1 MAKHM
6 SLESML
12 DEERRDVLAL
22 LEGPPTGRTR
32 GSASSTTSGRASSPF
47 TNPQSPV
54 RSMLDIDQDTA
65 PRRPS
70 TTATNGNIKSSPRV
84 APVRSMLDID
94 TSPPAAGPV
103 RSMLDV
109 SSTPP
114 STATSRS
121 AQTSPTEVN
130 HRAHM
135 ANSVQHRSLSDAGSR
150 PAAFGPRTSAVGS
163 NPESAYQ
170 FSGYLPSNPGGP
182 IVPKRNTQAG
192 KKNSLPS
199 AMAEVVR
206 GGDFSGFGTRDRG
219 RNSSDGGNGLVA
231 KSKSPHNRLG
241 LRSNSPHLSPDPSKL
256 VMDDGRV
263 IDLNSAYR
271 RLSDANL
278 ALSKGGLSSLSGKSR
293 RRRTNSGDAIGPGS
307 SRLEKDYTP
316 IDGEDA
322 VIDSSD
328 EDDSDEEQRRGRKK
342 DSRSDFN
349 ESDNPESQTL
359 GMGRGKGPR
368 TVQSLMAAAEEE
380 RTFLPSKRR
389 LISNLPERPRN
400 RRSTA

>member
-22 LEGPPTGRTR
+22 LEGPPSGRTR
-32 GSASSTTSGRASSPF
+32 GSANSAVSGRASSPF
-47 TNPQSPV
+47 TKPQSPV
-54 RSMLDIDQDTA
+54 RSMLDIDQDA
-65 PRRPS
+65 PPRRS
-70 TTATNGNIKSSPRV
+70 SSATPNGGTKGSPRV
-84 APVRSMLDID
+84 VPVRSMLDIE
-94 TSPPAAGPV
+94 TPPPAANPV
-103 RSMLDV
+103 RSMLDI
-109 SSTPP
+109 SSPPP
-114 STATSRS
+114 SSAASRS

-130 HRAHM
+130 HRAPM
-135 ANSVQHRSLSDAGSR
+135 ANKVQHRSLSDAAAR
-150 PAAFGPRTSAVGS
+150 PVTFGPRTSAVGG

-182 IVPKRNTQAG
+182 VVPKRNTQAG

-206 GGDFSGFGTRDRG
+206 GGDFSGFGPRDRG
-219 RNSSDGGNGLVA
+219 RNSSVGGNGLVA

-241 LRSNSPHLSPDPSKL
+241 LRSNSPHLSPDPTKVVL
-256 VMDDGRV
+256 DDGRV

-278 ALSKGGLSSLSGKSR
+278 ALSRGGLSSLSGKSS
-293 RRRTNSGDAIGPGS
+293 RRRTNSGDAIGPGG

-322 VIDSSD
+322 VLDSSD
-328 EDDSDEEQRRGRKK
+328 EDYSDEEQRRGRKK
-342 DSRSDFN
+342 DSRSDSN
-349 ESDNPESQTL
+349 ENDNPESQTL

-368 TVQSLMAAAEEE
+368 TAQSLMAAAEEE
-380 RTFLPSKRR
+380 RKFQ
-389 LISNLPERPRN
+389 
-400 RRSTA
+400 